1 MTLQFRD
8 RLCIR
13 IRIRIRIRGLYLQIM
28 TAFRRQVCRLAKL

>member
-13 IRIRIRIRGLYLQIM
+13 ISIRGLYLQIM